1 MRTNR
6 AFASFIKDLMPS
18 ELRSG
23 NHDMPVSVWKEL
35 DRIEG
40 QKEDTVVAIF
50 RTRGCSWYNYSSC
63 SMCGYFNDIDLSIT
77 RENLYKQIDHVA
89 QSLNGIKV
97 LKIFTSGSFLDP
109 MEIPIDVR
117 EYFMHTIGPKIDT
130 LLVESRT
137 EYIRED
143 NIQDLGKYVPAVRI
157 AIGLESSND
166 RVITDSIN
174 KGSTFAK
181 YKASAT
187 IARKL
192 GYTVRTY
199 LLFKPPFMT
208 EKAAI
213 DDMIQSIS
221 DIDDFT
227 DDISVNPMNIQR
239 NTFVEYLWKRHLYRP
254 PRLWSLARILLDTRK
269 PGRTVISYPTGGN
282 KERGVHNA
290 KPDRELLDL
299 IVSSSLSQDFSQL
312 ESYYKSSD
320 LMSYEQEIE
329 LEARLVSDM
338 DIETLSRR
346 SVGYSITI

>member
-1 MRTNR
+1 MMTNR
-6 AFASFIKDLMPS
+6 PFASFIKELMPS
-18 ELRSG
+18 DLRSG
-23 NHDMPVSVWKEL
+23 NPDMPVSVWKEL

-40 QKEDTVVAIF
+40 KKEDTVVAIF

-77 RENLYKQIDHVA
+77 AENLYRQIDHVG

-109 MEIPIDVR
+109 IEIPPDVR
-117 EYFMHTIGPKIDT
+117 EYFMNTVGSKIDT

-143 NIQDLGKYVPAVRI
+143 NIRDLGKYGPAIRI
-157 AIGLESSND
+157 AIGLESTNDNIISN
-166 RVITDSIN
+166 SIN

-181 YKASAT
+181 YKTSALT
-187 IARKL
+187 ARKL
-192 GYTVRTY
+192 DYTVRTY
-199 LLFKPPFMT
+199 LLFKPPFIT
-208 EKAAI
+208 EKDAI
-213 DDMIQSIS
+213 ADMIHSIS
-221 DIDDFT
+221 DIDGFT
-227 DDISVNPMNIQR
+227 DDISVNPMNVQK

-282 KERGVHNA
+282 KERGVHNS
-290 KPDRELLDL
+290 KPDRDLLDL
-299 IVSSSLSQDFSQL
+299 IVSSSLSQDFSEL
-312 ESYYKSSD
+312 ESYYKTSN
-320 LMSYEQEIE
+320 LRSYEEEIE

-338 DIETLSRR
+338 DIDVLSKR
-346 SVGYSITI
+346 SVGYSIKV